1 MPPDTAFP
9 DPAPASRPPRPFL
22 PAWWLPG
29 PHLTTVWG
37 KFFRRPPTIDARV
50 ERWDTPDG
58 DVLDVIR
65 APAPDRS
72 PVFLLLHG
80 LEGSIRA
87 HYATGTLRAAREGG
101 WQANLLLFRTCN
113 GELNRTPRSYHSGE
127 TTDLDF
133 VVRRLAEERPGAP
146 LVLAGISLGGNVLL
160 KWLGEHGEALQ
171 GRVAAAI
178 AVSAPYDLAR
188 SSAHIDRGFTRLY
201 ARNFLRTL
209 RAKALDKIAQHP
221 GIADPVRVAA
231 ADTLWSFDDAFTS
244 VVHGFID
251 AADYYFRS
259 SSICYLHR
267 IRVPTL
273 LLSARDD
280 PFHPPEVLDDVRRI
294 AEGNAAL
301 HVEFPPRGGHVGF
314 VEGRSPAHAS
324 YYVERRIIDFGTAQ
338 LAASGPL
345 PDERHGAYP
354 RTELGSD
361 GGPAQ
366 RHHVLPSSTA

>member
-1 MPPDTAFP
+1 MPPDTPFS
-9 DPAPASRPPRPFL
+9 DPVPASPPPEPFR

-37 KFFRRPPTIDARV
+37 KFFRRPAAIDARV

-65 APAPDRS
+65 APAPDAS
-72 PVFLLLHG
+72 PTFLLLHG
-80 LEGSIRA
+80 LEGSVRS
-87 HYATGTLRAAREGG
+87 HYVTGTLRAATEGG

-113 GELNRTPRSYHSGE
+113 GELNRAPRSYHSGE
-127 TTDLDF
+127 TGDLDF
-133 VVRRLAEERPGAP
+133 VVRRLAEDRPGAP
-146 LVLAGISLGGNVLL
+146 LVLAGVSLGGNVLL
-160 KWLGEHGEALQ
+160 KWLGEQGEALQ

-178 AVSAPYDLAR
+178 AVSTPYDLAR
-188 SSAHIDRGFTRLY
+188 SSAHIDRGFTRVY

-209 RAKALDKIAQHP
+209 RAKALDKIRQRP
-221 GIADPVRVAA
+221 GLADPVRVAA

-244 VVHGFID
+244 VVHGFTD

-259 SSICYLHR
+259 SSLRYLRR

-280 PFHPPEVLDDVRRI
+280 PFHPPDVLDDVRRI
-294 AEGNAAL
+294 AEGNTDL
-301 HVEFPPRGGHVGF
+301 HLEFTQRGGHVGF
-314 VEGRSPAHAS
+314 VEGRHPARAS
-324 YYVERRIIDFGTAQ
+324 YYLERRIVDFGTAQ
-338 LAASGPL
+338 LVASGRL
-345 PDERHGAYP
+345 PGEGHGAHP
-354 RTELGSD
+354 RFGLGSG
-361 GGPAQ
+361 GGPAP